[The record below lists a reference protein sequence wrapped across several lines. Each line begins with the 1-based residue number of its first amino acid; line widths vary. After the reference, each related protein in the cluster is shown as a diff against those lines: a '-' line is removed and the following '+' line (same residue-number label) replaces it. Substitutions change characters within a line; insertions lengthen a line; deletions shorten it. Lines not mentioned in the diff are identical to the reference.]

1 MYKFLCGCTF
11 SFLWDI
17 YLGVDLL
24 GHIVTLGLTFWEITK
39 LFFQSSC
46 SILHPHQ
53 QCMRVPV
60 SLQPTQHLLSVVLII
75 AILVRVK
82 WRYLSYRL
90 VVNFFDIFWILD
102 SLQICDLQN
111 FTPTLWVVLFT
122 FLIVFFEAQTFLT
135 LIKFNLFFSFVAYVF
150 GVKFKKQLPST
161 RQDCLIHED
170 LQLYFILQILWYQIL
185 PLSLW
190 STFFQVINW
199 SC

>member
-1 MYKFLCGCTF
+1 MYKFLCGHTF

-24 GHIVTLGLTFWEITK
+24 GHIVTLGLTFREITK
-39 LFFQSSC
+39 LFFQSTC
-46 SILHPHQ
+46 TILHPHQ

-60 SLQPTQHLLSVVLII
+60 SLQPTQHLLSVVVII
-75 AILVRVK
+75 AILVCELALS
-82 WRYLSYRL
+82 YLSYHL

-102 SLQICDLQN
+102 SLRMYGLQS

-122 FLIVFFEAQTFLT
+122 FSIVFFEAQTFLT
-135 LIKFNLFFSFVAYVF
+135 LIKFNLFFSFVAYGF

-170 LQLYFILQILWYQIL
+170 LQLYFILQIL
-185 PLSLW
+185 
-190 STFFQVINW
+190 
-199 SC
+199 